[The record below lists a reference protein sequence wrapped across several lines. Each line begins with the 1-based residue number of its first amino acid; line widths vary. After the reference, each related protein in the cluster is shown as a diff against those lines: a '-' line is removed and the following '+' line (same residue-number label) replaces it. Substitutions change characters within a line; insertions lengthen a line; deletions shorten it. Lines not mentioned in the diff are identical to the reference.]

1 MNIILFIIMFAL
13 FIIILNSMKYP
24 STHFTFFIDPLIMA
38 ILDILSTIG
47 SLQLQCF
54 RRYSEMSSDKRGVVN
69 LGHFA
74 LDKAFGTYHMLF
86 LGVKLA

>member
-24 STHFTFFIDPLIMA
+24 STHFAFFIDPLNMA
-38 ILDILSTIG
+38 IPKLLNTIR

-54 RRYSEMSSDKRGVVN
+54 SEMSSDKRGVVN
-69 LGHFA
+69 LEHFT
-74 LDKAFGTYHMLF
+74 LDRAFGTYHMLF
-86 LGVKLA
+86 LRVKLA

>member
-1 MNIILFIIMFAL
+1 MFAL

-24 STHFTFFIDPLIMA
+24 STHFAFFIDPLNMA
-38 ILDILSTIG
+38 ILNILSTIG

-54 RRYSEMSSDKRGVVN
+54 RRYSEMSSNKRGVVN

-74 LDKAFGTYHMLF
+74 PDRAFGTYHMLF

>member
-1 MNIILFIIMFAL
+1 MFAL

-24 STHFTFFIDPLIMA
+24 STHIAFFIDPLNMA
-38 ILDILSTIG
+38 ILNILSTIG

-54 RRYSEMSSDKRGVVN
+54 SRYSEMSSDKRGVVN
-69 LGHFA
+69 LGHFTP
-74 LDKAFGTYHMLF
+74 DRAFGTYDKLF